1 MDPAHATAHAP
12 TRDWVDVCATAELP
26 PDSRRVVRTPAGGR
40 VAVFRLGDGAVRA
53 VDDVCPHEG
62 YPLSRGEVAGEAV
75 TCCWHNFR
83 FDLRSG
89 ACLKGDEAV
98 SAFPARIRADR
109 VEIDLTP
116 PDPTLALAARWRG
129 LEEAV
134 LDGRVG
140 QAARELAR
148 LDALGASPVDVARW
162 IARFDSL
169 RGEWG
174 STHILPVVA
183 DLLRWRPRHEGED
196 RALVDALPFELAAD
210 FHVRRPL
217 RPRAAPVDPG
227 PAPDAAS
234 ARLRALVEAR
244 DADGAEA
251 LLRGALAKGWGRDV
265 VEPWLF
271 AITCDHF
278 VDIGHHL
285 IYHVKAFELLDVVG
299 WAAADEVLSAMLLA
313 TLNGT
318 RHDTLPTWRHV
329 APHLDAVSAADP
341 RLAPALAGE
350 GRRDA
355 AAREALVAALSDP
368 DRAAALAA
376 PIDALRDGVAL
387 ATVLEALV
395 LAAAERVLRFDLA
408 HDDDTTLSDGWL
420 DVTHAF
426 TYASALRQAAA
437 ATPRPRALLRHV
449 VFAARYVHALSGLD
463 GPVPEGAEL
472 PAEAR
477 AEAESAILRRPAA
490 RPIVLAHLVKMATTA
505 YDEADATADPRPLA
519 ALARLCAAPMRQRAL
534 PRLVHEARR
543 LVVEGKVPRT
553 RL

>member
-1 MDPAHATAHAP
+1 MTPATPPAAA
-12 TRDWVDVCATAELP
+12 RDWLDVCPETELP

-40 VAVFRLGDGAVRA
+40 VALFRLGDGAVRA

-62 YPLSRGEVAGEAV
+62 YPLSRGEVAGEEV

-98 SAFPARIRADR
+98 AAFPARVRDGR
-109 VEIDLTP
+109 VEVDVTP
-116 PDPTLALAARWRG
+116 PDPAAALSARWRG

-148 LDALGASPVDVARW
+148 LDTLGASSVDVARW
-162 IARFDSL
+162 IARFDAL

-174 STHILPVVA
+174 STHVLPVVA
-183 DLLRWRPRHEGED
+183 DLLRWRPRHTGED
-196 RALVDALPFELAAD
+196 LTLVNALPFELAAD

-227 PAPDAAS
+227 LSPDAAG

-251 LLRGALAKGWGRDV
+251 LLRGALAAGWGRDL

-271 AITCDHF
+271 AISCDHF

-285 IYHVKAFELLDVVG
+285 IYHVKAFELLDVIG
-299 WAAADEVLSAMLLA
+299 WDAADDVLSATLLA

-329 APHLDAVSAADP
+329 GPHLDALADGDP
-341 RLAPALAGE
+341 RLTATLAGG
-350 GRRDA
+350 GRRDP
-355 AAREALVAALSDP
+355 AAREALVAALAGA

-376 PIDALRDGVAL
+376 PIDALRSGVAL

-408 HDDDTTLSDGWL
+408 HDDDVTLNDGWL

-426 TYASALRQAAA
+426 TYASALRQTAA
-437 ATPRPRALLRHV
+437 ATPRPGALLRHV
-449 VFAARYVHALSGLD
+449 VFAARYVHALTALD
-463 GPVPEGAEL
+463 GPLPDGAAP
-472 PAEAR
+472 PAEPR
-477 AEAESAILRRPAA
+477 AAVESAILRHPWA

-505 YDEADATADPRPLA
+505 YDEADATGDPRPLA
-519 ALARLCAAPMRQRAL
+519 ALARLRAAPMRQRAL
-534 PRLVHEARR
+534 PRLAHEARR
-543 LVVEGKVPRT
+543 LVIDGKVPRT
-553 RL
+553 KL